1 MAGGHRLSI
10 TSYILFSKISSKD
23 DRGRMKKLLF
33 AIAMLS
39 VWLASPV
46 LAQELFL
53 ENGFYMG
60 LGPNATFMSR
70 QKKIN
75 YGLAA
80 SDVPLSPTTVRD
92 VAASPA
98 VSIGYK
104 FNNSDSVSLK
114 GGEAHYSLSRSFVA
128 PVFQAILVD
137 GSAAIP
143 LSDAGRRVDLDWKSN
158 VYSLELEYQ
167 RKLWSDDLAGILG
180 LLGFKYRY
188 EAQKFKANASSLSG
202 SPIDNVDE
210 KLKEHLY
217 GPTAGLKLSFR
228 PGLNS
233 SVNINLSA
241 NFGYLFKSADF
252 RAMEITNGSGSF
264 AANDHSTKG
273 TAISSVGLDLVYSI
287 NKNWSLGGGYG
298 FNWIHKAAHIFNDN
312 SLADGGDASKIINS
326 SILSQNVGVKLIY
339 KF

>member
-1 MAGGHRLSI
+1 
-10 TSYILFSKISSKD
+10 
-23 DRGRMKKLLF
+23 MKKLLF

-53 ENGFYMG
+53 ENGFYVN
-60 LGPNATFMSR
+60 LGPNASFMSR
-70 QKKIN
+70 HKKIN

-98 VSIGYK
+98 VSIGYEI
-104 FNNSDSVSLK
+104 NDVNSVSLK
-114 GGEAHYSLSRSFVA
+114 GVEAHYSLSRSFIA
-128 PVFQAILVD
+128 PVFQAIRVD
-137 GSAAIP
+137 GAAAIP
-143 LSDAGRRVDLDWKSN
+143 LSDAGTGVDLDWKSN
-158 VYSLELEYQ
+158 VYSLEFEYQ

-180 LLGFKYRY
+180 VLGFKYRY

-217 GPTAGLKLSFR
+217 GPTAGVKLSFR

-233 SVNINLSA
+233 GVNINVSA

-252 RAMEITNGSGSF
+252 RARQIVDGSRF

-273 TAISSVGLDLVYSI
+273 TATSSVGLDLVYSI

-298 FNWIHKAAHIFNDN
+298 LNWIHKAAHIFNDN